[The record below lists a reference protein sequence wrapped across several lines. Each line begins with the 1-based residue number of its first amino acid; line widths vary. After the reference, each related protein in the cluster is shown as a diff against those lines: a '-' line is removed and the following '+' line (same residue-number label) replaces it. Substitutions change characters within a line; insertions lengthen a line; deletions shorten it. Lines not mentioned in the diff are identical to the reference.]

1 MDTLT
6 KQQRYYLRNKENV
19 KQKIKIGRNKVETEG
34 RNKVETEGR
43 NKVETE
49 GRNKVETEVET
60 YYILKHN
67 KKFRRVLRELI
78 IKRSFQLW
86 LERFDELMEEFN
98 YKKVAYLEH
107 IKLNY

>member
-19 KQKIKIGRNKVETEG
+19 KQKIKI
-34 RNKVETEGR
+34 GR